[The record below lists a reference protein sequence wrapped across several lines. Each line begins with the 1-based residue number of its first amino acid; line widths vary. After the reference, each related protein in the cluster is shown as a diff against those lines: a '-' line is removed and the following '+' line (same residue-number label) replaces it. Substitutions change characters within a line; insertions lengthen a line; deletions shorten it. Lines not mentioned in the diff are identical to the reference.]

1 MFKKS
6 KKEDEELQMQAKAGL
21 DDMGDF
27 DSLDELEAIA
37 APSGK
42 KKKLPPWAII
52 PVSYTHLDVYKRQ
65 ASERNNQEN
74 RKWRKITWLVLQV

>member
-27 DSLDELEAIA
+27 DSLDEPGGNCSAIRKEEEASRHG
-37 APSGK
+37 P
-42 KKKLPPWAII
+42 L
-52 PVSYTHLDVYKRQ
+52 YR
-65 ASERNNQEN
+65 
-74 RKWRKITWLVLQV
+74 

>member
-42 KKKLPPWAII
+42 KKKLRHGPL
-52 PVSYTHLDVYKRQ
+52 YR
-65 ASERNNQEN
+65 
-74 RKWRKITWLVLQV
+74 